1 MWQGIRE
8 LDQILRGQATRPESL
23 HAGEIRISI
32 LRVLP
37 LLVLLGAV
45 YGFFMSWYGIF
56 TREELEYRFVVAA
69 ILKTPALFML
79 TLMVT
84 FPSLYVFNALV
95 GSRLSVRMLL
105 KLVLAALGVTLAV
118 LASFGP
124 VVAFFS
130 ATTSSYHFIG
140 LLNVALFALAG
151 ALGVHFLLQTLGRLV
166 AIDLQP
172 IASADLRAESTSIS
186 DYGRMREA
194 RQVFY
199 CWVVAFA
206 LVGVQMSWVLRPFIG
221 DPEQPFSWFRPRES
235 NFFAAVV
242 QAIRHL
248 FV

>member
-1 MWQGIRE
+1 
-8 LDQILRGQATRPESL
+8 
-23 HAGEIRISI
+23 
-32 LRVLP
+32 
-37 LLVLLGAV
+37 
-45 YGFFMSWYGIF
+45 MSWYGIF

-151 ALGVHFLLQTLGRLV
+151 ALGVHFLLQTLSRLV
-166 AIDLQP
+166 VIDLQP
-172 IASADLRAESTSIS
+172 VTALTPDAALDTGAMVDR
-186 DYGRMREA
+186 GRMREA

-199 CWVVAFA
+199 CWVIAFA

-248 FV
+248 FE